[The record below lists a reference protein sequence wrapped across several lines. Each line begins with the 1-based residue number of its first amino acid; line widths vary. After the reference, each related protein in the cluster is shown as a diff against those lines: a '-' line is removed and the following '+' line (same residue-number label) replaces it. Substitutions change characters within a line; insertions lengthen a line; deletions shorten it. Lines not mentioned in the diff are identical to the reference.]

1 MGLVGGKVERG
12 EKLLVLVV
20 QVATLPENRE
30 GSRCYN
36 LHFEAKRSKRRG

>member
-30 GSRCYN
+30 GSSSVT
-36 LHFEAKRSKRRG
+36 KSPV